1 MEHAQHHLSPN
12 KEQRLMTRRSR
23 LWRLLAVL
31 GVLALLAAACGDD
44 DDDSEG
50 AQDDTTETT
59 EEGGDRA
66 GALEGMRGTT
76 PLPAELPEEF
86 RTRIQEV
93 DPEVE
98 DINYAAESYDAV
110 VIITLAAQIA
120 GSDGIE
126 LASEINGVT
135 RDGEK
140 CTEYAQCLEL
150 VQAGTDI
157 DYDGVS
163 GPLEFAGNGEPTLGT
178 YGLLEFGSD
187 NRLLEDPENQSA
199 EFTPEE
205 VEAIPETPPEGTRA
219 GDGVLK
225 IGTLLPETGT
235 LSFLGPP
242 MIAASK
248 LGVQEV
254 NENGGYG
261 GQDVAL
267 TEGDSGDTS
276 TDTANSTVDRELS
289 ENVDAI
295 IGAASSAV
303 TLTVIDKVVNAG
315 VVLFSPANTSA
326 ALSDYPDKG
335 LYFRDAPPD
344 ALQGEVLAGMIA
356 DDGHSTLALMV
367 LNDPYGTGLADAVE
381 ENFTASGGEV
391 VERIEYDPQA
401 STFDA
406 EVQRLADADPDAIAL
421 ITFEE
426 GSRILATMVEQGI
439 GPRDLSIYG
448 VDGNMGNALGE
459 DFDAGE

>member
-1 MEHAQHHLSPN
+1 
-12 KEQRLMTRRSR
+12 MTRRSP
-23 LWRLLAVL
+23 LWRLLALLAVL
-31 GVLALLAAACGDD
+31 GLLAAACGDD
-44 DDDSEG
+44 DDGGGDE
-50 AQDDTTETT
+50 ATPEDTTEDTQ
-59 EEGGDRA
+59 EGGDRA

-86 RTRIQEV
+86 SARVEEV

-110 VIITLAAQIA
+110 MVITLAAQIA
-120 GSDGIE
+120 GSDGVE
-126 LASEINGVT
+126 LANEINGVT
-135 RDGEK
+135 KDGEK
-140 CTEYAQCLEL
+140 CTSYADCLEL
-150 VQAGTDI
+150 VEAGTDI

-205 VEAIPETPPEGTRA
+205 IAAIPETLPEGTRA
-219 GDGVLK
+219 GDGVLRL
-225 IGTLLPETGT
+225 GTLLPETGS

-242 MIAASK
+242 MIAATK
-248 LGVQEV
+248 LAVQEV
-254 NENGGYG
+254 NENGGYND
-261 GQDVAL
+261 QDVAL
-267 TEGDSGDTS
+267 SEGDSGDTS
-276 TDTANSTVDRELS
+276 TDTANSTVDRQLS
-289 ENVDAI
+289 EGVDAI
-295 IGAASSAV
+295 VGAASSAV

-326 ALSDYPDKG
+326 AFSDYPDKG

-356 DDGHSTLALMV
+356 DDGHSTLGLLV
-367 LNDPYGTGLADAVE
+367 LNDPYGTGLADAIVD
-381 ENFTASGGEV
+381 NFEASGGEV

-406 EVQRLADADPDAIAL
+406 EVQRVRDADPDAVAL
-421 ITFEE
+421 VTFEE
-426 GSRILATMVEQGI
+426 GSRILATMVESGI
-439 GPRDLSIYG
+439 GPRDIGVYG

-459 DFDAGE
+459 DFEAGE

>member
-1 MEHAQHHLSPN
+1 
-12 KEQRLMTRRSR
+12 MTRRSP
-23 LWRLLAVL
+23 LWRLLALLAVL
-31 GVLALLAAACGDD
+31 GLLAAACGDD
-44 DDDSEG
+44 DDGGDE
-50 AQDDTTETT
+50 AAPEDTAES
-59 EEGGDRA
+59 DRA

-76 PLPAELPEEF
+76 PLPADLPDEF
-86 RTRIQEV
+86 RTRVEEV
-93 DPEVE
+93 DPEVD

-110 VIITLAAQIA
+110 MIITLAAHIA

-126 LASEINGVT
+126 LAGEINGVT
-135 RDGEK
+135 KDGEK
-140 CTEYAQCLEL
+140 CTSYEQCLGL

-163 GPLEFAGNGEPTLGT
+163 GPLEFLGNGEPQQGT
-178 YGLLEFGSD
+178 YGLLEFGAD

-205 VEAIPETPPEGTRA
+205 VAAIPETPPEGTRA
-219 GDGVLK
+219 GDGVLR

-242 MIAASK
+242 MIAATK
-248 LGVQEV
+248 LAVQEV
-254 NENGGYG
+254 NENGGYND
-261 GQDVAL
+261 QDVAL

-289 ENVDAI
+289 EGVDAI
-295 IGAASSAV
+295 VGAASSAV

-326 ALSDYPDKG
+326 AFTDYPDKG
-335 LYFRDAPPD
+335 LYFRDSPPD

-356 DDGHSTLALMV
+356 DDGHSTLAMLV
-367 LNDPYGTGLADAVE
+367 LNDPYGTGLADAIG
-381 ENFTASGGEV
+381 ENFEDSGGEV

-406 EVQRLADADPDAIAL
+406 EVQRIADADPDAIAL

-439 GPRDLSIYG
+439 GPRDLAVYG

-459 DFDAGE
+459 DFDEGQ

>member
-1 MEHAQHHLSPN
+1 M
-12 KEQRLMTRRSR
+12 KKRRWWMVS
-23 LWRLLAVL
+23 LLV
-31 GVLALLAAACGDD
+31 VLALLMAACGDD
-44 DDDSEG
+44 DDDGEA
-50 AQDDTTETT
+50 AQDDPTETT
-59 EEGGDRA
+59 EEGGERA

-76 PLPAELPEEF
+76 PLPEEVPDDFRSRVEELD
-86 RTRIQEV
+86 V
-93 DPEVE
+93 D

-110 VIITLAAQIA
+110 AVIALAAQIA
-120 GSDGIE
+120 GSDGVE
-126 LASEINGVT
+126 FASEINGVT

-140 CTEYAQCLEL
+140 CTTYQECLEL

-157 DYDGVS
+157 DYDGLS
-163 GPLEFAGNGEPTLGT
+163 GPLEFAGNGEPTLGN
-178 YGLLEFGSD
+178 YGLLEFGPD
-187 NRLLEDPENQSA
+187 NRLLEDPDTQSA
-199 EFTPEE
+199 EFTEEE
-205 VEAIPETPPEGTRA
+205 VAAIPEVPVEGTRA

-225 IGTLLPETGT
+225 LGTLLPETGT
-235 LSFLGPP
+235 LAFLGPP
-242 MIAASK
+242 MIAGTQLA
-248 LGVQEV
+248 VQDV
-254 NENGGYG
+254 NEAGGFI
-261 GQDVAL
+261 GQDGAV
-267 TEGDSGDTS
+267 TDGDSGDTS

-315 VVLFSPANTSA
+315 VVMFSPANTSA

-367 LNDPYGTGLADAVE
+367 LNDPYGTGLADAVV
-381 ENFTASGGEV
+381 ENFEASGGEV

-406 EVQRLADADPDAIAL
+406 EVQRIRDADPDAITL

-426 GSRILATMVEQGI
+426 GSRILATMVEAGI
-439 GPRDLSIYG
+439 GPQDVAVYG

-459 DFDAGE
+459 KFDEGE

>member
-1 MEHAQHHLSPN
+1 
-12 KEQRLMTRRSR
+12 MTRRSR
-23 LWRLLAVL
+23 LWRLLAL
-31 GVLALLAAACGDD
+31 LSIFALFAAACGDD
-44 DDDSEG
+44 DDDGDEG
-50 AQDDTTETT
+50 AQDDTSESTE
-59 EEGGDRA
+59 GDETA

-76 PLPAELPEEF
+76 PLPESVPDEF
-86 RTRIQEV
+86 RSRVEEV
-93 DPEVE
+93 DPEVD

-110 VIITLAAQIA
+110 IVVTLAAQIA
-120 GSDGIE
+120 GSDGSE
-126 LASEINGVT
+126 YASEINGVT

-140 CTEYAQCLEL
+140 CTTYQDCLEL
-150 VQAGTDI
+150 VQGGTDI

-163 GPLEFAGNGEPTLGT
+163 GPMEFAGNGEPTLGT
-178 YGLLEFGSD
+178 YGLLEFGPD

-205 VEAIPETPPEGTRA
+205 IAAVPDVPVEGTRA

-225 IGTLLPETGT
+225 FGTLLPETGS

-242 MIAASK
+242 MIAATK
-248 LGVQEV
+248 LGVQDL
-254 NENGGYG
+254 NEAGGFN
-261 GQDVAL
+261 GQDVQL

-276 TDTANSTVDRELS
+276 TDTANTTVDRELS

-326 ALSDYPDKG
+326 ALTDYPDKG

-356 DDGHSTLALMV
+356 DDGHSTLGLLV
-367 LNDPYGTGLADAVE
+367 LNDPYGTGLADAIV
-381 ENFTASGGEV
+381 ENFEASGGEV

-406 EVQRLADADPDAIAL
+406 EVQRIVDADPDAVAL
-421 ITFEE
+421 VTFEE
-426 GSRILATMVEQGI
+426 GSRILATMVEAGI
-439 GPRDLSIYG
+439 GPRDLSVYG

-459 DFDAGE
+459 DFEAGE

>member
-1 MEHAQHHLSPN
+1 
-12 KEQRLMTRRSR
+12 MTRRSR
-23 LWRLLAVL
+23 LWRLLAL
-31 GVLALLAAACGDD
+31 LSIFALFAAACGDD
-44 DDDSEG
+44 DDGGDEG
-50 AQDDTTETT
+50 AQDDTSESTEADET
-59 EEGGDRA
+59 A

-76 PLPAELPEEF
+76 PLPESVPDEF
-86 RTRIQEV
+86 RSRVAEI
-93 DPEVE
+93 DPEVD

-110 VIITLAAQIA
+110 VVVTLAAQIA

-126 LASEINGVT
+126 YASEINGVT

-140 CTEYAQCLEL
+140 CTTYQDCLEL

-163 GPLEFAGNGEPTLGT
+163 GPMEFAGNGEPTLGT
-178 YGLLEFGSD
+178 YGLLEFGPD

-205 VEAIPETPPEGTRA
+205 IEAIPDVPVEGTRA

-225 IGTLLPETGT
+225 FGTLLPETGS

-242 MIAASK
+242 MIAATK
-248 LGVQEV
+248 LGVQDV
-254 NENGGYG
+254 NEAGGFN
-261 GQDVAL
+261 GQDVQL

-276 TDTANSTVDRELS
+276 TDTANTTVDRELS

-326 ALSDYPDKG
+326 ALTPYPDKG

-356 DDGHSTLALMV
+356 DDGHSTLGLLV
-367 LNDPYGTGLADAVE
+367 LNDPYGTGLADAIV
-381 ENFTASGGEV
+381 ENFEASGGEV

-406 EVQRLADADPDAIAL
+406 EVQRIGDADPDAVAL
-421 ITFEE
+421 VTFEE
-426 GSRILATMVEQGI
+426 GSRILATMVESGI
-439 GPRDLSIYG
+439 GPRDIAVYG

-459 DFDAGE
+459 DFEAGE

>member
-1 MEHAQHHLSPN
+1 
-12 KEQRLMTRRSR
+12 MTRRSR

-31 GVLALLAAACGDD
+31 GALSLLAAACGDD
-44 DDDSEG
+44 DDGGDET
-50 AQDDTTETT
+50 AAPEDTA
-59 EEGGDRA
+59 EENDRA
-66 GALEGMRGTT
+66 GVLEGMRGTT
-76 PLPAELPEEF
+76 PLPADLPEEF
-86 RTRIQEV
+86 RTRVEEV

-110 VIITLAAQIA
+110 MVVTLAAQIA

-126 LASEINGVT
+126 YASEINGVT
-135 RDGEK
+135 REGEK
-140 CTEYAQCLEL
+140 CTTYADCLEL

-163 GPLEFAGNGEPTLGT
+163 GPLEFLGNGEPRQGT
-178 YGLLEFGSD
+178 YGLLEFGPD
-187 NRLLEDPENQSA
+187 NRLLENPENQGA

-205 VEAIPETPPEGTRA
+205 VAAVPETPVEGTRA

-225 IGTLLPETGT
+225 FGSLLPETGS

-242 MIAASK
+242 MIAATK
-248 LGVQEV
+248 LAVQEV

-276 TDTANSTVDRELS
+276 TDTANATVDRQLS

-326 ALSDYPDKG
+326 ALTPYPDRG

-356 DDGHSTLALMV
+356 DDGHTTLGLIV
-367 LNDPYGTGLADAVE
+367 LNDPYGTGLADAVVD
-381 ENFTASGGEV
+381 NFEASGGEV
-391 VERIEYDPQA
+391 VERVEYDPQA

-406 EVQRLADADPDAIAL
+406 EVQRIADADPDAIAL

-439 GPRDLSIYG
+439 GPQDIGVYG

-459 DFDAGE
+459 DFEAGE

>member
-1 MEHAQHHLSPN
+1 
-12 KEQRLMTRRSR
+12 MTRRSR

-31 GVLALLAAACGDD
+31 GALSLLAAACGGDD
-44 DDDSEG
+44 DDGGDDQA
-50 AQDDTTETT
+50 AQD
-59 EEGGDRA
+59 EEGGGESG

-76 PLPAELPEEF
+76 PLPEEVPDEF
-86 RTRIQEV
+86 RSRVEEV
-93 DPEVE
+93 DPEVD

-110 VIITLAAQIA
+110 VTITLAAQIA
-120 GSDGIE
+120 DSDGVE

-135 RDGEK
+135 SGGEK
-140 CTEYAQCLEL
+140 CTSYEDCLAL
-150 VQAGTDI
+150 VEAGTDI

-163 GPLEFAGNGEPTLGT
+163 GPMEFAGNGEPVLGN
-178 YGLLEFGSD
+178 YGLLEFGPD
-187 NRLLEDPENQSA
+187 NRLLEDPDTQSA
-199 EFTPEE
+199 EFTQEE
-205 VEAIPETPPEGTRA
+205 VAAIPDVPVEGTRA

-225 IGTLLPETGT
+225 LGSLLPETGT

-242 MIAASK
+242 MIAATK
-248 LGVQEV
+248 LAVQDV
-254 NENGGYG
+254 NEAGGFN
-261 GQDVAL
+261 GQDVQL

-295 IGAASSAV
+295 VGAASSAV
-303 TLTVIDKVVNAG
+303 TLTVIDKIANAG
-315 VVLFSPANTSA
+315 VVMFSPANTSA
-326 ALSDYPDKG
+326 ALTDYPDKG

-356 DDGHSTLALMV
+356 DDGNSTLALMV
-367 LNDPYGTGLADAVE
+367 LNDPYGTGLADAVV
-381 ENFTASGGEV
+381 ENFEASGGEV

-406 EVQRLADADPDAIAL
+406 EVQRIADADPDAIAL

-426 GSRILATMVEQGI
+426 GSRILATMVEAGI
-439 GPRDLSIYG
+439 GPQDLAVYG

-459 DFDAGE
+459 DFDAGK